1 MIFINTNQI
10 FCVTIISTFIQ
21 CGIIKIV
28 EEPFSFNNPNAGSI
42 RRGDQ
47 TSEEVLITRVKPQRL
62 SGPYYLIENL
72 AGKCFSNV
80 LNNYKY
86 EFCPFANVT
95 QREQS
100 YKWNAFRGVLGVWK
114 EWNIENNTFKYMHMV
129 HGDMCAG
136 SLDREI
142 KVNITCGEVNS
153 ILHVKEPSMCRYE
166 MTFQTPF
173 ACPEDIFY
181 VYPMLTS
188 EGQARWNNIEQAYAD
203 NEITFKGYSN
213 KRKNLFIYEGLLVDD
228 VLESERKNQ
237 PTVSDVE
244 NNLTTIASNI
254 TSFESNAQCMKAYQE
269 LSSEVTRLRIIIA
282 NLTAKL
288 ISNNLTNNE
297 TINFAN

>member
-21 CGIIKIV
+21 CGVIKIV

-47 TSEEVLITRVKPQRL
+47 TSEEILITRVKPQRL

-114 EWNIENNTFKYMHMV
+114 EWDIENNTFKYMHMV

-142 KVNITCGEVNS
+142 KVNITCGEVNN

-181 VYPMLTS
+181 VYPILTS

-213 KRKNLFIYEGLLVDD
+213 KRKSLFIDEGLLVDD
-228 VLESERKNQ
+228 AEIGHKNQ

-244 NNLTTIASNI
+244 DNLTTVASNI

-288 ISNNLTNNE
+288 ISNNLTYNKA
-297 TINFAN
+297 INFTD